1 MLITKFCWWLDSNP
15 DLWNW
20 KGPLRQMKH
29 NLCPLEHI
37 LEQISSTFFQS
48 HLTSFSP
55 CSLLTLLQSER
66 PKALLFNKTSRSL
79 ASSRTPRTRR
89 PWQAWSSKSQ
99 LETDLRAKT
108 FDRNN
113 RIRVLT
119 NGRNFDDYYYQ
130 YPFSVTSDRC
140 YKVFWGDLENL
151 DFPIKWNNKKGNLKS
166 NTLL

>member
-1 MLITKFCWWLDSNP
+1 MTGFVP
-15 DLWNW
+15 
-20 KGPLRQMKH
+20 GPLELEGTVRQMKH

-79 ASSRTPRTRR
+79 ASSRTRR

-119 NGRNFDDYYYQ
+119 NGRNFDDYYFQ
-130 YPFSVTSDRC
+130 CPFSVTSDR
-140 YKVFWGDLENL
+140 F
-151 DFPIKWNNKKGNLKS
+151 IKFFEEI
-166 NTLL
+166 